1 MTPAEL
7 VTDWLSRTDRMKDA
21 HYSAATVL
29 QRSHMYLGFP
39 SAVLSAIV
47 GAAVFASL
55 SLTDS
60 VAMQVTTGLISLLAS
75 VLAGLQT
82 FLRQAERAAAYRV
95 AGANYGTLK
104 SELQLIQTF
113 LPADP
118 TKIEARLEIVRR
130 RWDEIREKAPAL
142 PSRLA
147 LHFRLVPDVPGLL
160 AASVRAML
168 PKQPANPSIGF
179 QGVVRHYTVVSGAF
193 LALLTLVQLLRVA
206 MRLPVSVAGFDVPVW
221 VSVVAAL
228 VFGSLAIWA
237 FRVGARPDPASAA

>member
-7 VTDWLSRTDRMKDA
+7 VADWLSRTDRMKDA

-55 SLTDS
+55 SQTNSL
-60 VAMQVTTGLISLLAS
+60 AMQLATGLTSLVAG

-82 FLRQAERAAAYRV
+82 FLRHAERAAAHRV

-104 SELQLIQTF
+104 SELQLLQTF
-113 LPADP
+113 LPPDP
-118 TKIEARLEIVRR
+118 ATIEARLEALRQ

-147 LHFRLVPDVPGLL
+147 LHFGLVPRVPRLL
-160 AASVRAML
+160 ASSRRG
-168 PKQPANPSIGF
+168 P
-179 QGVVRHYTVVSGAF
+179 
-193 LALLTLVQLLRVA
+193 
-206 MRLPVSVAGFDVPVW
+206 
-221 VSVVAAL
+221 
-228 VFGSLAIWA
+228 
-237 FRVGARPDPASAA
+237 